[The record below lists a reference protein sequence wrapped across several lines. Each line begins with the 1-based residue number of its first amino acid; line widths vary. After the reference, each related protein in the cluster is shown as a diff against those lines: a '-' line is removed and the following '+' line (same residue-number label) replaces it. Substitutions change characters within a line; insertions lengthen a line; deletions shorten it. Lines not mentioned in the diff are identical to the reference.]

1 MDGRVFR
8 ARQLRQNRADVEKLL
23 WSRLR
28 DRQLDGWKFRRQEPI
43 DRFTVDFLCA
53 DAKLVIELDGG
64 QHTAELDAERTRM
77 IEAFGYFI
85 IRFWNNDVNNNI
97 AGVLVRIQDALRANA
112 PHPDPLPDGEREQEP
127 HHDR

>member
-8 ARQLRQNRADVEKLL
+8 ARQLRRNQTDVEKLL

-64 QHTAELDAERTRM
+64 QHSVETDAERSRM
-77 IEAFGYFI
+77 IEASGYLV
-85 IRFWNNDVNNNI
+85 IRFWNNDVNDNI
-97 AGVLVRIQDALRANA
+97 EGVLARILEILRADA
-112 PHPDPLPDGEREQEP
+112 PHPNPLPHGERE
-127 HHDR
+127 